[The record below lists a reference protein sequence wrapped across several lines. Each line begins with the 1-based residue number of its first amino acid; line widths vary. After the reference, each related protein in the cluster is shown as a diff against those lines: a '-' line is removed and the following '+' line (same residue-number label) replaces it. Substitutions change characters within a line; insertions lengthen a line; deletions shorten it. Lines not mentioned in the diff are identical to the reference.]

1 MKKQHANEK
10 MSYKVFADEINRRHR
25 NGESVD
31 QIKKELGVSF
41 SIVWEALGWKDEF
54 DLDSDQQ

>member
-1 MKKQHANEK
+1 MTWDELSK
-10 MSYKVFADEINRRHR
+10 EINRRHR

-54 DLDSDQQ
+54 DLDSDQR

>member
-10 MSYKVFADEINRRHR
+10 MSYNELADEINRRYR
-25 NGESVD
+25 NGLTSD
-31 QIKKELGVSF
+31 QIKKELCVSF
-41 SIVWEALGWKDEF
+41 SVVWEALGWKDEF